1 VTALVYEDDLFHRDS
16 CEVGPARSHDRVEPS
31 LGALDD
37 PRAAFPGASGLPGIP
52 LHDDDVPAGEL
63 ERPCVNAR
71 EAELEHAPGSVP
83 QQLEDPR
90 RRGSGEGG
98 RKSAHWYARYM
109 TTQRTGKFLRM
120 PYDWRRPTVAR
131 VKSRWW
137 NRRDRRIFT
146 PKSYGW
152 GYDVNFYEVA
162 RRLGLR
168 R

>member
-1 VTALVYEDDLFHRDS
+1 M
-16 CEVGPARSHDRVEPS
+16 
-31 LGALDD
+31 
-37 PRAAFPGASGLPGIP
+37 
-52 LHDDDVPAGEL
+52 
-63 ERPCVNAR
+63 NAR
-71 EAELEHAPGSVP
+71 
-83 QQLEDPR
+83 
-90 RRGSGEGG
+90 
-98 RKSAHWYARYM
+98 
-109 TTQRTGKFLRM
+109 RTGKFHGTS
-120 PYDWRRPTVAR
+120 YDWRRPTRAR